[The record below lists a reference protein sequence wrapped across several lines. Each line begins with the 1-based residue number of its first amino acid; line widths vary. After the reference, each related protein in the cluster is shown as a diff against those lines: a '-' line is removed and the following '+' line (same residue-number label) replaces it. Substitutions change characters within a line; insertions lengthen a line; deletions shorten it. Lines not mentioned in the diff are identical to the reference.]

1 MKCGE
6 VQEAVAMGMELPAE
20 AQTHLLICQA
30 CAGVAASYCEL
41 DQWLDAR
48 AARVVVPE
56 GFADRVMAALPTLAP
71 LPGFWRRPWVY
82 VVFAHAAAGVGLFN
96 LLRLVL
102 RFVIPS
108 PGLGGMP

>member
-1 MKCGE
+1 MKCGD
-6 VQEAVAMGMELPAE
+6 VQEAVAMGRNLPDE
-20 AQTHLLICQA
+20 ARSHLLACQA
-30 CAGVAASYCEL
+30 CAEVAASYCEL
-41 DQWLDAR
+41 DQCLDAA

-56 GFADRVMAALPTLAP
+56 GFADRIMAALPTESPAP
-71 LPGFWRRPWVY
+71 AFWRRPWVY

-108 PGLGGMP
+108 PGLGGML